1 MFACGPEDRLHAG
14 VGDPCRSEF
23 ATEIAD
29 ERWGLTTRFHL
40 PGGGQMALYQP
51 RHARPGIA
59 PG

>member
-1 MFACGPEDRLHAG
+1 MCGDIHAAVAELSEKG
-14 VGDPCRSEF
+14 VEF
-23 ATEIAD
+23 AGEIAD

-59 PG
+59 LD

>member
-1 MFACGPEDRLHAG
+1 MCEDIHAAVAELSEKG
-14 VGDPCRSEF
+14 VEF

-51 RHARPGIA
+51 RHARPRIA
-59 PG
+59 LD